1 MTAKAINVCRRVGK
15 PSQESKKVLN
25 KLFPSTSSSYKF
37 NPKKE
42 SCAEKNKLKKKAA
55 IPKGG
60 KARII
65 TAVLMRDLPSK
76 VPRGAFRRRLSS
88 EGRIAKI
95 SIRRSMT
102 SAQINDVISNSF
114 SVGNAKN
121 AKFVKCNQANS
132 LSIVES
138 QKLDGDQVANLAGN
152 GSLYLVEVRYILRCR
167 LWLIT

>member
-102 SAQINDVISNSF
+102 SAQINDSF
-114 SVGNAKN
+114 PIV
-121 AKFVKCNQANS
+121 FLLVMPRMPS
-132 LSIVES
+132 LSNAIK
-138 QKLDGDQVANLAGN
+138 Q
-152 GSLYLVEVRYILRCR
+152 ILCR
-167 LWLIT
+167 LLNPRS